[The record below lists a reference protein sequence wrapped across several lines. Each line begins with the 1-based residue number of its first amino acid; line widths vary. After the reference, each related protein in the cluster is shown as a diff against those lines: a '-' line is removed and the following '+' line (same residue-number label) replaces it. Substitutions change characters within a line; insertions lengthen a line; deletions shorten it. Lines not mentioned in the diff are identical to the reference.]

1 MSLKGKKI
9 GILIE
14 SDFYEKEV
22 FYYEH
27 RFAEEGIEVH
37 WLSRLWGQPGLTFT
51 GHEYKVPFY
60 CSESFEDMSDEDLR
74 TFDAIIVPSAFVSD
88 RLRYSETLGK
98 PAPAVEFIQRA
109 FAEPDIIKGIIC
121 HGLWLVSPVPELVR
135 GRPLVCHPNLYSDAK
150 NMGAIYVDQD
160 VVVDGDLVTA
170 RTGAHCH
177 QFANKI
183 IELLGRS
190 AVQDT
195 AAATF
200 HHVALSCADP
210 IATERYYVKHFGFHR
225 ARVIPLGDTQIV
237 FLRLDQTTIELF
249 QAEGESPV
257 TEIHGDGPHYAGVR
271 HLAFKVNDVDAKL
284 AEMGDA
290 AKITLGPLDF
300 GAFIPGWRTAWVAD
314 PDGVI
319 VEISQG
325 YVDQDNPPP
334 LVGA

>member
-1 MSLKGKKI
+1 
-9 GILIE
+9 
-14 SDFYEKEV
+14 
-22 FYYEH
+22 
-27 RFAEEGIEVH
+27 
-37 WLSRLWGQPGLTFT
+37 LTFT

-60 CSESFEDMSDEDLR
+60 CSESFEGMSDEELR
-74 TFDAIIVPSAFVSD
+74 TYDAIIVPSAFVSD

-109 FAEPDIIKGIIC
+109 FAEPGILKGIIC

-135 GRPLVCHPNLYSDAK
+135 GRPLVCHPNLYGDAR

-183 IELLGRS
+183 IEILGQSGAS
-190 AVQDT
+190 AE
-195 AAATF
+195 AAF
-200 HHVALSCADP
+200 NHVALSCADP
-210 IATERYYVKHFGFHR
+210 LATERFYSTHFGFRR

-237 FLRLDQTTIELF
+237 FLRAGQVLLELF
-249 QAEGESPV
+249 KSEGESPV
-257 TEIHGDGPHYAGVR
+257 VEIHGDGPHYPGVR
-271 HLAFKVNDVDAKL
+271 HLAFKVDSVDAKL

-290 AKITLGPLDF
+290 ARITLGPLDF
-300 GAFIPGWRTAWVAD
+300 DAFIPGWRTVWMAD

-319 VEISQG
+319 VEVSQG
-325 YVDQDNPPP
+325 YVDQDNPPQP
-334 LVGA
+334 GA